1 MRLFRFDRNAI
12 VRSIASSR
20 TALLAKVSY
29 FGCFSFAIIG
39 MFWSQ
44 PQVGKPARLRPIAV
58 QPAAEMGSSKL
69 TPLFEQH
76 FFEPIPE
83 APAVH
88 SSTITQLAD
97 GGLMAAWF
105 GGSREGAKDVSIY
118 GSHWNDST
126 GSWGTPSVIVDADG
140 SSRELD
146 RYVKK
151 VGNPVLYCDQAGRV
165 WLYYVT
171 VSLGGWSGS
180 SITFKHSDDGGLS
193 WSESRRLISSPFLN
207 ISNLVRSVPLE
218 LSDGSILLPVYHE
231 FLNKYG
237 EILHLST
244 DGDLIA
250 KYRMGNSTGTLQ
262 PTLVG
267 VDDQTIL
274 AFHRRVGDWQP
285 RVLVNRSDDCGRTWS
300 DAQPIEL
307 PNPNASVAV
316 VRRGDQGFL
325 MALNAS
331 EAERLELSLAVS
343 DDGKDWRVV
352 KTFPAIENDLESSY
366 PTLIKADDATYH
378 LTYTWG
384 RKKICHLRFNDAW
397 LEGGR

>member
-1 MRLFRFDRNAI
+1 MRLSPLDRNAI
-12 VRSIASSR
+12 DGRIASSR
-20 TALLAKVSY
+20 TAKLWKAGY
-29 FGCFSFAIIG
+29 FGCFSLAVMG
-39 MFWSQ
+39 MLWGQ
-44 PQVGKPARLRPIAV
+44 PTAAKPAGLLSVAV
-58 QPAAEMGSSKL
+58 QQSGQIKSINL

-76 FFEPIPE
+76 FFEPIAA
-83 APAVH
+83 APSVH
-88 SSTITQLAD
+88 ASTITQLPG

-118 GSHWNDST
+118 GSHWNDAT
-126 GSWGTPSVIVDADG
+126 GCWDTPSVIVDAGG

-151 VGNPVLYCDQAGRV
+151 LGNPVLYCDQAGRV

-180 SITFKHSDDGGLS
+180 SITLKYSDDGGVT
-193 WSESRRLISSPFLN
+193 WSDSRRLISSPFLN

-244 DGDLIA
+244 DGELIA
-250 KYRMGNSTGTLQ
+250 KYRMGNSTGALQ

-274 AFHRRVGDWQP
+274 AFHRREGDLRP
-285 RVLVNRSDDCGRTWS
+285 RVLANRSDDCGRNWS
-300 DAQPIEL
+300 DTQPIEL

-316 VRRGDQGFL
+316 VRRGDGGFL
-325 MALNAS
+325 MALNVS
-331 EAERLELSLAVS
+331 ETDRLELSLAVS

-352 KTFPAIENDLESSY
+352 KTFPTIEGDLESSY

-384 RKKICHLRFNDAW
+384 REKICHLRFNDSW
-397 LEGGR
+397 LEDGQ

>member
-1 MRLFRFDRNAI
+1 MRLSPLDRNAI
-12 VRSIASSR
+12 ARTIASSR
-20 TALLAKVSY
+20 AVILLKVSY
-29 FGCFSFAIIG
+29 FGCFSLAVIG
-39 MFWSQ
+39 MFWGQ
-44 PQVGKPARLRPIAV
+44 PTAGKPAGLLTVEV
-58 QPAAEMGSSKL
+58 QRDAAIDSINL
-69 TPLFEQH
+69 TPLYEQR
-76 FFEPIPE
+76 FFEPIPA
-83 APAVH
+83 APSVH
-88 SSTITQLAD
+88 ASTITHLPG

-118 GSHWNDST
+118 GSHWNKST
-126 GSWGTPSVIVDADG
+126 GKWDTPTVIVDAGG

-151 VGNPVLYCDQAGRV
+151 LGNPVLYCDQAGRV

-180 SITFKHSDDGGLS
+180 SITLKYSDDGGVK
-193 WSESRRLISSPFLN
+193 WSDSRRLISSPFLN

-231 FLNKYG
+231 FLYKYG

-244 DGDLIA
+244 DGELIA
-250 KYRMGNSTGTLQ
+250 KYRMGNSTGALQ

-267 VDDQTIL
+267 SDGQTIL
-274 AFHRRVGDWQP
+274 AFHRREGDLQP
-285 RVLVNRSDDCGRTWS
+285 RVLANRSDDCGRTWS
-300 DAQPIEL
+300 DTQPIEL

-316 VRRGDQGFL
+316 VRRGDGGFL

-331 EAERLELSLAVS
+331 ETERLELSLAVS

-352 KTFPAIENDLESSY
+352 KTFPAIDNGLESSY
-366 PTLIKADDATYH
+366 PTLILADDTTYH

-384 RKKICHLRFNDAW
+384 REKICHVRFNDSW
-397 LEGGR
+397 LENGQ